1 MDKLM
6 EIGFVVMWA
15 SMLIVM
21 ITGASVILTFG
32 VITIIENIRE
42 MNNGKDVNK

>member
-6 EIGFVVMWA
+6 RIGFVVMWA
-15 SMLIVM
+15 SMFIVM
-21 ITGASVILTFG
+21 ITGTSVILSFG

-42 MNNGKDVNK
+42 MKNGKDVNK